1 MGKLLK
7 KYFCPALGRV
17 ISKAECGDGRM
28 SRIAC
33 PVGCEHNPF
42 DPANYA
48 MLLEAEH
55 RLSDKST
62 GWLLEHAT
70 ELTNLRETMQR
81 GMREGTPDVA
91 NLTIGWHLFHLR
103 DQAGLT
109 CAEGW
114 QRAGF
119 VGLRNDERVALQGQ
133 MQSRVAL
140 LEVHRVLDAESIE
153 AVDLLA
159 DPAVPLRI
167 YDRGLAARANRFT
180 VVLGPIYPLPFYW
193 RIVGFANVLAT
204 MEPFEPLE
212 VVEEIVRHLGG
223 PAERAAMPQWLFE
236 HMARFNEALTATG
249 LFRRRDLMRNLAAE
263 WGTAVYRPRQPLAA
277 LLTRLDASSE
287 VQRELLN
294 RDEITDDRLV
304 EYTWFDPT
312 PGVELHVTGSRPLL
326 GSVRFG
332 RSLCRLSAIGI
343 DRLARLRHAFDQ
355 LMGGDV
361 EFVSETREDVVD
373 RFLREEPGFNEALV
387 SPRLRENP
395 QRLAIATSMLTQ
407 PTTSSSTPPS
417 SEEVLLEQDR
427 RFPDE
432 PVPAL
437 EDHTPRQAV
446 ADPRL
451 RPRVIRLMKDR
462 IRSLDERNRASG
474 RQDDLNG
481 LVRELGLNEIL
492 FDPPPPRPPL
502 PTDTGAEP

>member
-1 MGKLLK
+1 MSKVAK
-7 KYFCPALGRV
+7 KRHCPALERV
-17 ISKAECGDGRM
+17 ITSVECGEGRI
-28 SRIAC
+28 SKIAC

-42 DPANYA
+42 DPANYELA
-48 MLLEAEH
+48 LEVEQ
-55 RLSDKST
+55 RLSEKST
-62 GWLLEHAT
+62 VWLLEHAS
-70 ELTNLRETMQR
+70 ELTTLREAMQR
-81 GMREGTPDVA
+81 ALREGALDVS
-91 NLTIGWHLFHLR
+91 NLLIGWHLFGVR

-109 CAEGW
+109 CAERW
-114 QRAGF
+114 QRTGF
-119 VGLRNDERVALQGQ
+119 VGLRNDERVVFQGQ

-140 LEVHRVLDAESIE
+140 LEVHRVLDAETTE

-159 DPAVPLRI
+159 DPVVPLRI
-167 YDRGLAARANRFT
+167 CDRGLAAKANRFT
-180 VVLGPIYPLPFYW
+180 VLVGSIYPLPFYW
-193 RIVGFANVLAT
+193 RISGAASVLPS
-204 MEPFEPLE
+204 MEPFDALE
-212 VVEEIVRHLGG
+212 VVEETVRHLGG
-223 PAERAAMPQWLFE
+223 PTERPALVRWLFE
-236 HMARFNEALTATG
+236 HAARFMEAMRATA
-249 LFRRRDLMRNLAAE
+249 LFRRRALISSLAAE
-263 WGTAVYRPRQPLAA
+263 WGTATYRPRQPLAA
-277 LLTRLDASSE
+277 LLARLDASSE

-332 RSLCRLSAIGI
+332 HSLCRLSAIGI
-343 DRLARLRHAFDQ
+343 DRLARLRHAFEQ

-361 EFVSETREDVVD
+361 EFVSEIRDDMVD

-387 SPRLRENP
+387 PPRLRENP

-407 PTTSSSTPPS
+407 PTTSGSTPPS
-417 SEEVLLEQDR
+417 SEELLLEQDR

-437 EDHTPRQAV
+437 ENHTPRQAV

-474 RQDDLNG
+474 RQDDLNW
-481 LVRELGLNEIL
+481 LVRELGLTEIL

-502 PTDTGAEP
+502 PTDAEEEP